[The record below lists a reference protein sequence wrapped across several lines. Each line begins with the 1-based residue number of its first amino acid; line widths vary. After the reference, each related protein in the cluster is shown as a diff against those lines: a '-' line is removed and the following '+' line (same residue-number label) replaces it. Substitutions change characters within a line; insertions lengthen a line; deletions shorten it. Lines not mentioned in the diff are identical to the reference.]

1 MVTGA
6 TRDYDVGPKN
16 HWRRTIWNEILRRTA
31 GQEKEKLILYLAGP
45 QDLDRKVALQKGVPD
60 QNLVAIDVV
69 MGVRR
74 PDGLLLW
81 HRMGQRRRL

>member
-1 MVTGA
+1 MGTGA

-31 GQEKEKLILYLAGP
+31 GQEKENLILYLAGP

-60 QNLVAIDVV
+60 QNLVAIPKDTG
-69 MGVRR
+69 GVYE
-74 PDGLLLW
+74 
-81 HRMGQRRRL
+81 QRQTPLDQRN

>member
-1 MVTGA
+1 MGTGA

-69 MGVRR
+69 MENVLRVRQGR
-74 PDGLLLW
+74 GRKIGPYV
-81 HRMGQRRRL
+81 RS

>member
-6 TRDYDVGPKN
+6 TRDYDVGRKN

-31 GQEKEKLILYLAGP
+31 GQEKQNVVLYLAGP
-45 QDLDRKVALQKGVPD
+45 QDLDRTVALQKGVPD

-69 MGVRR
+69 WKTSCACAKR
-74 PDGLLLW
+74 PSP
-81 HRMGQRRRL
+81 R

>member
-1 MVTGA
+1 
-6 TRDYDVGPKN
+6 
-16 HWRRTIWNEILRRTA
+16 
-31 GQEKEKLILYLAGP
+31 
-45 QDLDRKVALQKGVPD
+45 VPD

>member
-1 MVTGA
+1 MGTGA
-6 TRDYDVGPKN
+6 THDYDVGPKN
-16 HWRRTIWNEILRRTA
+16 NWRRTIWNEILRRTD

-69 MGVRR
+69 MDNVTRVREEGAPR
-74 PDGLLLW
+74 S
-81 HRMGQRRRL
+81 RET